1 MLLLL
6 EMGVKAKRLGNIAA
20 TIKHSISN
28 VFLVDSLDYNLLY
41 VSQLYSIG
49 YIFLFI
55 DIGVTVFKR
64 SDDFVAFKGVLNG
77 TLSSRFFE

>member
-1 MLLLL
+1 
-6 EMGVKAKRLGNIAA
+6 
-20 TIKHSISN
+20 
-28 VFLVDSLDYNLLY
+28 VDSLDYNLLY